1 MKQKHI
7 LLTLG
12 AFVLLGLTSCK
23 NKDLFNKE
31 IYDEMVDF
39 KFMVDNMDRSHDWQ
53 LIKNSSVIVKAP
65 DNVSRLQVLTAD
77 PYSSPNTEIAVEAGC
92 VDGQATLNYSIPIIQ
107 DMLYLAALASDGSY
121 LGVVSFQY
129 GTQEIDLRGVTLQN
143 SGQLRTISPQTFSYL
158 YEANFPEPDDFDYN
172 DLVLRISKHYTSDPT
187 QVLLTVKVDAVGIQ
201 KQVAAAIQLAGF
213 TYEDVASVSI
223 LEGDIMDKD
232 YPLPRRFINSDL
244 QLMRGRSGQAV
255 LVLFEDAHWVMLK
268 EKESDGSIFRRM
280 LNTSKIETENYSSFA
295 DPVTT
300 TFCLNF
306 KSAELAQKLTFDK
319 MDPFIIE
326 EYNGGLWEIHTYS
339 HKFDE
344 VLKDIYHGQASAYD
358 NHVSW
363 CVTVPKGDFRY
374 PIEGMSLGTYS
385 SETGSVFGP
394 YGYFPRWMQN
404 HTSNLD
410 WYLNPT
416 IPQQLY

>member
-77 PYSSPNTEIAVEAGC
+77 PYSSPKAEIAAEVGC
-92 VDGQATLNYSIPIIQ
+92 VDGQATLNYSIPTIT
-107 DMLYLAALASDGSY
+107 DMLYLAALASDGTH
-121 LGVVSFQY
+121 LGVVPFQY
-129 GTQEIDLRGVTLQN
+129 DTQEIDLRGVALQN

-158 YEANFPEPDDFDYN
+158 YEATFPEPGDFDYN

-187 QVLLTVKVDAVGIQ
+187 LVLLTVKVDAVGIQ

-213 TYEDVASVSI
+213 RYEDVTSVSI
-223 LEGDIMDKD
+223 LEGDIMDKN
-232 YPLPRRFINSDL
+232 YPLPRRYINSDL

-255 LVLFEDAHWVMLK
+255 ISLFEDAHWVMNK
-268 EKESDGSIFRRM
+268 EKESDGSIYRRV

-295 DPVTT
+295 DPVTA
-300 TFCLNF
+300 TFCINF

-326 EYNGGLWEIHTYS
+326 EYNGGLWEVHTYA

-363 CVTVPKGDFRY
+363 CLTIPKSDFRY
-374 PIEGMSLGTYS
+374 PIENMSLGTYNS
-385 SETGSVFGP
+385 DTKAVFGP
-394 YGYFPRWMQN
+394 YENFARWIQD
-404 HTSNLD
+404 HTSYLD